1 MCKRMEYYRYK
12 SYCFCPAGGT
22 LPQGAARVDEPFYPL
37 VFLVER
43 NPEYSRGFFAITD
56 LAELDE
62 QDSVNLLLPYSPAD
76 RMDGLAKFI
85 AEHGA
90 SVVNTAFARWFE
102 VLFAHRERQYKAL
115 RFHLVGL
122 GDVGGT
128 VLTGLKLLGTD
139 LGGIG
144 IFDPDESRMARY
156 EAELNQI
163 LPLDDGAELPQ
174 IDPVSREALFDCD
187 VLVFT
192 ASRGVPPVG
201 EEGADVRMSQ
211 YKANRDMLRAYALQ
225 ARQSGFAGLF
235 AQVSDPVDQL
245 SRAVFLMSN
254 QNERGEFD
262 WQGLLPEQV
271 RGFGLGVMRARAN
284 YIAERE
290 GIYGSRLRAFGP
302 HGQGLV
308 IANAPNEGYDDELS
322 RSLTEKT
329 VEANLAIRRLGY
341 KPYIAPGLSSAAISL
356 LRAARGDWHDAAIP
370 VGSAYFGCRTRL
382 GANGTEILRESLDPA
397 LILRIT
403 ESYIKL
409 EEFNAQWAD

>member
-1 MCKRMEYYRYK
+1 MEYFRYQG
-12 SYCFCPAGGT
+12 FCLCPSGGA
-22 LPQGAARVDEPFYPL
+22 LPEGAVQADAPFSPL
-37 VFLVER
+37 VFLVSS
-43 NPEYSRGFFAITD
+43 NPEHSRGFFAITD
-56 LAELDE
+56 LAELE
-62 QDSVNLLLPYSPAD
+62 EPEGVNLLLPVLPA
-76 RMDGLAKFI
+76 GQAGELARFV
-85 AEHGA
+85 ARHGA

-102 VLFAHRERQYKAL
+102 VFFAHRTRQNRAL
-115 RFHLVGL
+115 RFHLAGL

-174 IDPVSREALFDCD
+174 IDLVSKHALFNCD

-211 YKANRDMLRAYALQ
+211 YKANRDMLRAYAKQ
-225 ARQSGFAGLF
+225 ARESGFTGLF

-245 SRAVFLMSN
+245 SRAVFFMSN

-284 YIAERE
+284 YMAGRE
-290 GIYGSRLRAFGP
+290 GIYRSQLRAFGP

-322 RSLTEKT
+322 RRLTQKT
-329 VEANLAIRRLGY
+329 VEANLEIRKLGY
-341 KPYIAPGLSSAAISL
+341 KPYIAPGLSSAAVSL
-356 LRAARGDWHDAAIP
+356 LRAARGDWHDAAVP
-370 VGSAYFGCRTRL
+370 LGGAYFGCRTRL
-382 GANGTEILRESLDPA
+382 GANGTEILREPLDA
-397 LILRIT
+397 RLFERVSD
-403 ESYIKL
+403 SYNRLK
-409 EEFNAQWAD
+409 EFNAQWAD